1 MMTEIPAAIL
11 CFEQFAECGID
22 TAIIGLNDLT
32 AFTLGSLR
40 NSPFYNN
47 GHPSVVKMMEM
58 LVTKAKA
65 AGVHTIVAGRH
76 TPATIEN
83 AMRLGFDA
91 VTIFVPDL
99 LNALR
104 V

>member
-1 MMTEIPAAIL
+1 
-11 CFEQFAECGID
+11 
-22 TAIIGLNDLT
+22 
-32 AFTLGSLR
+32 
-40 NSPFYNN
+40 
-47 GHPSVVKMMEM
+47 MMEM

>member
-1 MMTEIPAAIL
+1 
-11 CFEQFAECGID
+11 
-22 TAIIGLNDLT
+22 
-32 AFTLGSLR
+32 
-40 NSPFYNN
+40 
-47 GHPSVVKMMEM
+47 MEM

-65 AGVHTIVAGRH
+65 TGVHTIVAGRH

-83 AMRLGFDA
+83 SMRLRFDA
-91 VTIFVPDL
+91 VTIFVPDI